1 MENVDYL
8 EVQMHPLHTDA
19 APKKGDKGRKR
30 RLKWDKKHLRTV
42 STKLRKEEYC
52 ALLDACMLWGETPY
66 SLLRRLLRSHV
77 LGRDPG
83 QFRRER

>member
-1 MENVDYL
+1 MQA
-8 EVQMHPLHTDA
+8 VQMQNMHADA
-19 APKKGDKGRKR
+19 PAEKGGFARPNQ
-30 RLKWDKKHLRTV
+30 LKWDKKHLRTV